1 MTETLVWILALSLI
15 SWVTLGRL
23 SDLSEPNYLICKVGS
38 NVCLAD
44 RWDDLQEEKCLPQ
57 YTALLHILL
66 LLLLSLWPA
75 GIFRFKFQEALI
87 SPYRLYYEKEQLHRP
102 T

>member
-23 SDLSEPNYLICKVGS
+23 SALSEPDYLICKVGS

-44 RWDDLQEEKCLPQ
+44 RWDDLQEEKC
-57 YTALLHILL
+57 
-66 LLLLSLWPA
+66 
-75 GIFRFKFQEALI
+75 
-87 SPYRLYYEKEQLHRP
+87 
-102 T
+102 

>member
-23 SDLSEPNYLICKVGS
+23 SDLSEPDYLICKVGS

-44 RWDDLQEEKCLPQ
+44 RWDDLQEEKC
-57 YTALLHILL
+57 
-66 LLLLSLWPA
+66 
-75 GIFRFKFQEALI
+75 
-87 SPYRLYYEKEQLHRP
+87 
-102 T
+102 

>member
-66 LLLLSLWPA
+66 LLLTY
-75 GIFRFKFQEALI
+75 FRQHMLI
-87 SPYRLYYEKEQLHRP
+87 TMANLVIIIND
-102 T
+102 